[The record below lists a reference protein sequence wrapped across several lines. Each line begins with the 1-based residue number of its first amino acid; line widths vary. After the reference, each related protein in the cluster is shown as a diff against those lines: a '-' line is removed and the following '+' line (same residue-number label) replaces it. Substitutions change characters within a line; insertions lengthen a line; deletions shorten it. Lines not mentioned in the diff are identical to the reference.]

1 MDVDLLRP
9 GTVPI
14 SPDTILWFE
23 FLLDPN
29 LLENHLRKP
38 NPDPSP
44 TDLIV
49 KFLLIVPEQKE
60 VEVKPNVEG
69 EIVEAIKTEET
80 TIKRNR
86 KSLALKILALKVAAY
101 LKWDLSIIE
110 SRLPLPMQVTL
121 LQELLYLALDKDVDV
136 GSHRDM
142 DFSSIPDHVLFAVT
156 MFHTWVLHALMYS
169 RFSAKQMRLPFIA
182 IFASVRVVQ
191 SRAVVPNLLQLTPPL
206 VGLQDP
212 TYVPPNV
219 GEEILRSL
227 ETQAGNSVEVL
238 GQVLASRRA
247 PRVPAF
253 ETFVMLRED
262 SVEVKQDWDSS
273 VEITLLEFHCQASE
287 HLCCTADLFQQLGS
301 SATPPYLYCTVREA
315 ELQGYSEACNLVP
328 ASVGESLLYQ
338 LLRCIRDQ
346 YTALKPLVPVAEPA
360 EKERLC
366 VFLQDLIMFEDIPSL
381 LEKVMASPELKQLFS
396 KVQLEE
402 LSSKKE
408 GEVQIPALLLSSDWD
423 VMPSTL
429 DDNPR
434 LEMGSLEQQ
443 LVLSYD
449 TEEISKLL
457 KRTIPANPM
466 KPQWRINNKWELPIP
481 LQSVV
486 MSLPRG
492 YIQDYI
498 YILLA
503 KSRELAIMKDFEAA
517 QWMLSVVSHETKN
530 CGSVNSNMLY
540 KMGKLLSW
548 EGLLIK
554 IIQFL
559 LDWPCP
565 SINSQSLT
573 TDCKACLSA
582 LKAGDSVIPRL
593 EILEHCALCLLNLGE
608 WEFLVN
614 IDKRWNYFELAAE
627 IAYVCLDVVKHKGNK
642 KVAKDAWEFILPM
655 FGSNPQQKRS
665 SSGST
670 TAIHRDSPSGALQS
684 RSALSQF
691 LGRLRDG
698 TAIAVAAS
706 LLARLHNVL
715 RDEPSLELVVEYT
728 GLWPAVV
735 SNANSYNNRAVL
747 EVLSQLLMQ
756 ALKYHPTNVSW
767 LKLLGDI
774 NFVLGHHAKALRYY
788 LEAGIVVSDYFSQS
802 MPRSVMDDNVLRRM
816 IKCCTHLQ
824 CHTQAAVLCQFLEE
838 VDYATAFKSLGDMK
852 SSSCSDAMDAYYSC
866 IWDTTI
872 LEYLVHLH
880 TKRGEHHRKQQAI
893 RVMGMLELNCNNN
906 EEIQREAANIRKSR
920 FLRAMAKQYFR
931 ENTGSRQF
939 REVGLDPEFQPS
951 KKKDK
956 VNLDF
961 DTGFNFVSSISEY
974 NHDAWDDLSKYV
986 KRKAKSKVDDKIQKL
1001 RKSNSKGVK
1010 EAKNKDES
1018 NPNANGEEIES
1029 ESSDGEN
1036 DAGESDGDLSL
1047 SEDELKYDSIK
1058 LKDTSIKPRKRKYS
1072 EDDNEEVD
1080 PEFFEDAPPF
1090 DESASFYQMNLSRPL
1105 LKAIAAINFVHP
1117 TPIQAA
1123 TIPVALL
1130 GRDICGCAATGTGK
1144 TAAYMLP
1151 TLERLL
1157 YRPHG
1162 ISTVT
1167 RVLVLVPTRELGVQ
1181 VYQVTKQ
1188 LSQFSSIEVGLSVGG
1203 LDVKVQES
1211 VLRKNPD
1218 IVIAT
1223 PGRLID
1229 HLKNTPSFSLDD
1241 IEVLVLDEAD
1251 RMLDEHFAEQ
1261 MKEIVRQCSR
1271 TRQTMLFSATMTE
1284 EVKDLAAV
1292 SLSKPVKVFVD
1303 NNQMVAF
1310 NLRQEF
1316 VRIRSGREGDRE
1328 PLLAALVCRTF
1339 HDHVMVFVQT
1349 KKQAHRLHI
1358 LLGLLGIKVGELH
1371 GNLTQPQ
1378 RLEALRRFKNEEL
1391 DVLVA
1396 TDVAARG
1403 LDIRG
1408 VKTVINFMLP
1418 ATLEHY
1424 IHRVGRTARAGR
1436 SGVSVSLA
1444 GEQERKIV
1452 KEVVKNARH
1461 PVKSRVIPPDIV
1473 DKYHKRVSA
1482 IEGDIKRILQEEWE
1496 EREIQKMEI
1505 QTNKAEKLI
1514 KGEGDQP
1521 LRTWF
1526 QTSKERMAEKAKFRL
1541 ANDKDAAGRSKT
1553 TRGQRGQGNK
1563 DRKNVKNKNGPKTK
1577 NSTPTGEDS
1586 KKE

>member
-23 FLLDPN
+23 FLLDPK

-38 NPDPSP
+38 NPGKHCLVQPYKEAPAYPSP

-60 VEVKPNVEG
+60 VEVKPNIEG

-182 IFASVRVVQ
+182 I
-191 SRAVVPNLLQLTPPL
+191 P
-206 VGLQDP
+206 GLQDP

-273 VEITLLEFHCQASE
+273 VEITLLEFHCQVHYDLGRYHFFREDYPQASE

-346 YTALKPLVPVAEPA
+346 YTGIIQVLQQDNLKREIPLVHRDNLELDIQGALSSGKFTVARDLPMQVMTLNTVRRIATGAANWGDYVQKLSYGGNRALDMLVNALKPLVPVAEPA
-360 EKERLC
+360 EKERLR

-396 KVQLEE
+396 KAQLEE

-747 EVLSQLLMQ
+747 EVLSQLLLQ

-920 FLRAMAKQYFR
+920 FLRAMAKQY
-931 ENTGSRQF
+931 
-939 REVGLDPEFQPS
+939 L
-951 KKKDK
+951 
-956 VNLDF
+956 
-961 DTGFNFVSSISEY
+961 
-974 NHDAWDDLSKYV
+974 
-986 KRKAKSKVDDKIQKL
+986 
-1001 RKSNSKGVK
+1001 
-1010 EAKNKDES
+1010 
-1018 NPNANGEEIES
+1018 
-1029 ESSDGEN
+1029 
-1036 DAGESDGDLSL
+1036 
-1047 SEDELKYDSIK
+1047 
-1058 LKDTSIKPRKRKYS
+1058 
-1072 EDDNEEVD
+1072 
-1080 PEFFEDAPPF
+1080 
-1090 DESASFYQMNLSRPL
+1090 
-1105 LKAIAAINFVHP
+1105 
-1117 TPIQAA
+1117 
-1123 TIPVALL
+1123 
-1130 GRDICGCAATGTGK
+1130 C
-1144 TAAYMLP
+1144 
-1151 TLERLL
+1151 
-1157 YRPHG
+1157 
-1162 ISTVT
+1162 
-1167 RVLVLVPTRELGVQ
+1167 
-1181 VYQVTKQ
+1181 
-1188 LSQFSSIEVGLSVGG
+1188 
-1203 LDVKVQES
+1203 
-1211 VLRKNPD
+1211 
-1218 IVIAT
+1218 
-1223 PGRLID
+1223 
-1229 HLKNTPSFSLDD
+1229 
-1241 IEVLVLDEAD
+1241 
-1251 RMLDEHFAEQ
+1251 
-1261 MKEIVRQCSR
+1261 
-1271 TRQTMLFSATMTE
+1271 
-1284 EVKDLAAV
+1284 
-1292 SLSKPVKVFVD
+1292 
-1303 NNQMVAF
+1303 
-1310 NLRQEF
+1310 
-1316 VRIRSGREGDRE
+1316 
-1328 PLLAALVCRTF
+1328 
-1339 HDHVMVFVQT
+1339 
-1349 KKQAHRLHI
+1349 
-1358 LLGLLGIKVGELH
+1358 
-1371 GNLTQPQ
+1371 
-1378 RLEALRRFKNEEL
+1378 
-1391 DVLVA
+1391 
-1396 TDVAARG
+1396 
-1403 LDIRG
+1403 
-1408 VKTVINFMLP
+1408 
-1418 ATLEHY
+1418 
-1424 IHRVGRTARAGR
+1424 
-1436 SGVSVSLA
+1436 
-1444 GEQERKIV
+1444 
-1452 KEVVKNARH
+1452 
-1461 PVKSRVIPPDIV
+1461 
-1473 DKYHKRVSA
+1473 
-1482 IEGDIKRILQEEWE
+1482 
-1496 EREIQKMEI
+1496 
-1505 QTNKAEKLI
+1505 
-1514 KGEGDQP
+1514 
-1521 LRTWF
+1521 
-1526 QTSKERMAEKAKFRL
+1526 
-1541 ANDKDAAGRSKT
+1541 
-1553 TRGQRGQGNK
+1553 
-1563 DRKNVKNKNGPKTK
+1563 
-1577 NSTPTGEDS
+1577 
-1586 KKE
+1586 